1 MNTIMKNPAARD
13 TDMLQG
19 ATIIDAVKQAGVKTI
34 LSVPDLHTANGLL
47 MPIASDGELRLI
59 RVCKEDECLGIAA
72 GLSYGGHRALI
83 LIQYTGMLY
92 ALNAIRAVAV
102 EHSKPICL
110 MVGLLGKPPGLAP
123 TEAKRVGVRV
133 VEPILDLMGIP
144 HHLIETDAD
153 TQVIAPAIVE
163 AYENSHP
170 VAFLIGR
177 RPTAP

>member
-1 MNTIMKNPAARD
+1 MDTTLKNPLGQD
-13 TDMLQG
+13 TDVLRG
-19 ATIIDAVKQAGVKTI
+19 ATIIDAVKQAGVATV
-34 LSVPDLHTANGLL
+34 LAVPDLHTSHGLL
-47 MPIASDGELRLI
+47 FPISSDDELRLI
-59 RVCKEDECLGIAA
+59 RVCKEDECLGISA
-72 GLSYGGHRALI
+72 GLSHADHRALI

-92 ALNAIRAVAV
+92 ALNSIRAVAV
-102 EHSKPICL
+102 EHSRPICL

-153 TQVIAPAIVE
+153 VPVIPPAIVD